1 MAARLKVFRTT
12 NGLTESA
19 VAVSSR
25 AKALEAWG
33 TRADLFKEGLASET
47 DDPALS
53 KAALANPGKVV
64 TRSALGDDALAR
76 LAKAGKTNKAAAKT
90 TKSAAVKVVK
100 PEPKRGPPPALLERV
115 RRLEQ
120 RLSDLQD
127 KRQTEKAEFARRS
140 AALER
145 EEADAKAAFK
155 RKRRELE
162 AELETARTAVRVEG
176 G

>member
-1 MAARLKVFRTT
+1 MATRLKVFRTT

-33 TRADLFKEGLASET
+33 TKADLFKEGLASET

-53 KAALANPGKVV
+53 KAALANPGQVV
-64 TRSALGDDALAR
+64 TRSALGDDALAK
-76 LAKAGKTNKAAAKT
+76 LARASKAAPTKAGGG
-90 TKSAAVKVVK
+90 KSAPVKVVK

-120 RLSDLQD
+120 RLADLQD
-127 KRQTEKAEFARRS
+127 RRQAEKAEFARRT
-140 AALER
+140 AALEQ

-162 AELETARTAVRVEG
+162 AELETARAAVRAEG

>member
-1 MAARLKVFRTT
+1 MAQRLKVFRTT

-25 AKALEAWG
+25 PKALEAWG
-33 TRADLFKEGLASET
+33 SKADLFKEGLASET
-47 DDPALS
+47 DDPALTE
-53 KAALANPGKVV
+53 AALVNPGKVV
-64 TRSALGDDALAR
+64 TRSALGADALSA
-76 LAKAGKTNKAAAKT
+76 LKAA
-90 TKSAAVKVVK
+90 TKSVKKPAAVKVVK
-100 PEPKRGPPPALLERV
+100 PVPKRGPPPALLERV

-127 KRQTEKAEFARRS
+127 KRQAEKAEFVRRR
-140 AALER
+140 AQLEQ
-145 EEADAKAAFK
+145 EEADAKASFK

-162 AELETARTAVRVEG
+162 AELDTARAAVRAEG

>member
-33 TRADLFKEGLASET
+33 TKADLFKEGLASET
-47 DDPALS
+47 DDPELAQ
-53 KAALANPGKVV
+53 AALANPGQVV
-64 TRSALGDDALAR
+64 TRSALAGAELAR
-76 LAKAGKTNKAAAKT
+76 LTSAPKSPKKTAGKP
-90 TKSAAVKVVK
+90 AVKVVK
-100 PEPKRGPPPALLERV
+100 PEPKRGPPPALVARVERLERQFAELKDKREAQKADFQR
-115 RRLEQ
+115 RRLE
-120 RLSDLQD
+120 
-127 KRQTEKAEFARRS
+127 
-140 AALER
+140 LEQ

-155 RKRRELE
+155 KRRKTLE
-162 AELETARTAVRVEG
+162 AELETARSALRAEG

>member
-33 TRADLFKEGLASET
+33 TKADLFKEGLASET
-47 DDPALS
+47 DDAELTQ
-53 KAALANPGKVV
+53 AALANPGQVV
-64 TRSALGDDALAR
+64 TRSALAGDD
-76 LAKAGKTNKAAAKT
+76 LAKL
-90 TKSAAVKVVK
+90 KSAPRKTAVKPAVKVVK
-100 PEPKRGPPPALLERV
+100 PEPKRGPPPALVARVERLERQLAELKEKREAEKADFV
-115 RRLEQ
+115 RRQAELEQ
-120 RLSDLQD
+120 
-127 KRQTEKAEFARRS
+127 
-140 AALER
+140 

-155 RKRRELE
+155 KRRKTLD
-162 AELETARTAVRVEG
+162 AELETARSALRAEG